1 LAKKASTFDLEEQSG
16 TDVGK
21 VLIGQNASLF
31 WTQKGAQEARSGIKL
46 QLPKKSVLIK
56 EEGALADTKVS
67 MEFFLKHPNV
77 GEDFLRRG
85 YFREEPL
92 NKILNDATSIMQ
104 VSSQDDTC
112 NFGKF
117 EENCPQKFMTTFV
130 KKCNEAWNVTQES
143 EDAEETFRDLLLHE
157 KEGNCNESEAQNF
170 ATPEDC
176 EKSAKNSGEIFLHY
190 FTYNKE
196 NKDLPIKCFS
206 VSKKQCKGK
215 DDWWKRIPLVS
226 VQKLM
231 NEQDVNAYAELV
243 YIKVKA
249 N

>member
-1 LAKKASTFDLEEQSG
+1 
-16 TDVGK
+16 
-21 VLIGQNASLF
+21 
-31 WTQKGAQEARSGIKL
+31 
-46 QLPKKSVLIK
+46 
-56 EEGALADTKVS
+56 
-67 MEFFLKHPNV
+67 
-77 GEDFLRRG
+77 
-85 YFREEPL
+85 
-92 NKILNDATSIMQ
+92 MQ

-112 NFGKF
+112 NFGEFK
-117 EENCPQKFMTTFV
+117 EQCPQKFMTTFV
-130 KKCNEAWNVTQES
+130 KKCNEAWSVTQES
-143 EDAEETFRDLLLHE
+143 EDFENLLAHPEEGHCDE
-157 KEGNCNESEAQNF
+157 PDAQNF

-176 EKSAKNSGEIFLHY
+176 QKLAKNSGEIFLHY

-206 VSKKQCKGK
+206 VSKEQCKGK

-249 N
+249 NSEFFSADRIGTALTE